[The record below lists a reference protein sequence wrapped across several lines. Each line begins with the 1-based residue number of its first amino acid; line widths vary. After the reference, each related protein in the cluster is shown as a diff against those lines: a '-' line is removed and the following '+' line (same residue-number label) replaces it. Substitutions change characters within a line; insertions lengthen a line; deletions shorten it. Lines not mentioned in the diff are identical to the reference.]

1 MGTDRKVE
9 EERRNRD
16 HFFKPPAVVDAV
28 GPTLAP
34 CRQSSN
40 DDKRQRRR
48 VGYSPNRE
56 HVKNTMIF
64 KDFFF
69 FPRSFCSQFSI
80 FYLFSVFNYVNVFWK
95 KKEEEK
101 NHSRIA
107 RSIEKFSLKSD
118 DSAIE
123 YADRDHASRLPWSNV
138 DTRHSSRIV
147 DFTVLQ
153 CIA

>member
-69 FPRSFCSQFSI
+69 FPPFLLLPI
-80 FYLFSVFNYVNVFWK
+80 FYFLSFFGFQL
-95 KKEEEK
+95 
-101 NHSRIA
+101 R
-107 RSIEKFSLKSD
+107 
-118 DSAIE
+118 
-123 YADRDHASRLPWSNV
+123 
-138 DTRHSSRIV
+138 
-147 DFTVLQ
+147 
-153 CIA
+153 

>member
-69 FPRSFCSQFSI
+69 FSPVPFAPNFLFSI
-80 FYLFSVFNYVNVFWK
+80 FFRFSTTLTYFEK

-123 YADRDHASRLPWSNV
+123 YADRDHASRLP
-138 DTRHSSRIV
+138 
-147 DFTVLQ
+147 
-153 CIA
+153 